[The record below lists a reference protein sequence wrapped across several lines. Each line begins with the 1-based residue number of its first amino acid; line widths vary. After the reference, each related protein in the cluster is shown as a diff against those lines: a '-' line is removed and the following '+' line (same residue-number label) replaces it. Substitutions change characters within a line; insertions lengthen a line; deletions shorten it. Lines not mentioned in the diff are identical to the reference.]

1 MSPKQLLFV
10 VLTICFIDLCSSVAV
25 AGQPV
30 FLFDGSS
37 LENFDVIGCEVRIV
51 DGAIKLE
58 SGNGL
63 VQTKK
68 QYTNFVLFFEWKAL
82 DAKMWDSGL
91 YFRYQE
97 VPRGRPWP
105 NSFQINL
112 RKGMEGD
119 LGGFTDGKNTVET
132 KQGDWN
138 KFELTV
144 KGSKASL
151 RVNGKS
157 SWEVDGITQSKGWIA
172 IQAEV
177 PGGGQFLFRNVQ
189 VKELD

>member
-10 VLTICFIDLCSSVAV
+10 VLAICFIDLCSSVAV

-68 QYTNFVLFFEWKAL
+68 QYTNFVLSYEWKAL

-91 YFRYQE
+91 YFRYQD
-97 VPRGRPWP
+97 VPSGRPWP
-105 NSFQINL
+105 SNFQINL
-112 RKGMEGD
+112 RKGLEGD
-119 LGGFTDGKNTVET
+119 IGGFKDGKNTVAT

-138 KFELTV
+138 KFELSV

-157 SWEVDGITQSKGWIA
+157 SWQVDGITEPQGWIA

-189 VKELD
+189 IKELD

>member
-10 VLTICFIDLCSSVAV
+10 FLAICFIDLCSSVAV

>member
-10 VLTICFIDLCSSVAV
+10 VLAICFIDLCSSVAV

-37 LENFDVIGCEVRIV
+37 LENIDVIGCEVRIV

-68 QYTNFVLFFEWKAL
+68 QYTNFVLSFEWKAL

>member
-1 MSPKQLLFV
+1 MSSRQLLFV
-10 VLTICFIDLCSSVAV
+10 VLHVFVSLCVSVAV
-25 AGQPV
+25 AGKPIV
-30 FLFDGSS
+30 LFDGSS
-37 LENFDVIGCEVRIV
+37 LEGFDVIGCQAKIV

-63 VQTKK
+63 IQTKK
-68 QYTNFVLFFEWKAL
+68 QYTNFVLSYEWKAL
-82 DAKMWDSGL
+82 GEKMWDSGL

-97 VPRGRPWP
+97 VPAGRPWP
-105 NSFQINL
+105 KDFQINL

-119 LGGFTDGKNTVET
+119 IGGFKDGKNLVPT

-151 RVNGKS
+151 RVNDEP
-157 SWEVDGITQSKGWIA
+157 SWEVDGIAEPKGWIA

-177 PGGGQFLFRNVQ
+177 PGGGQFLFRNIQ
-189 VKELD
+189 IKELD

>member
-1 MSPKQLLFV
+1 MSPRQLLCV
-10 VLTICFIDLCSSVAV
+10 VLAICLIDLCSSVAV
-25 AGQPV
+25 ADQPV

-37 LENFDVIGCEVRIV
+37 LENFDVIGCEVSIV

-68 QYTNFVLFFEWKAL
+68 QYTNYVLSFEWKAL

-97 VPRGRPWP
+97 VPSGRPWP
-105 NSFQINL
+105 NRFQINL

-119 LGGFTDGKNTVET
+119 LGGFSDGKNTVET

-157 SWEVDGITQSKGWIA
+157 SWEVDGITQPKGWIA